1 MNQGVMNQEMKTM
14 NQMIVVKI
22 RMMKATI
29 QIVRRRRKKMMIEK
43 MKRIEIGKT
52 YCLSFNFFCFY
63 ANERFVYI
71 HIESKLFRF
80 FLSPSSF
87 WDKSLVYE

>member
-22 RMMKATI
+22 PMMKAKI
-29 QIVRRRRKKMMIEK
+29 QIVRRRKKMMIEK

-52 YCLSFNFFCFY
+52 
-63 ANERFVYI
+63 
-71 HIESKLFRF
+71 LF
-80 FLSPSSF
+80 
-87 WDKSLVYE
+87 